1 MRAIEVLQNSL
12 SNALGKM
19 HASRSQVL
27 CTAVDAL
34 IAGRR
39 LTLIDM
45 ARAWPNAGRV
55 RAPLKALDRLLSNAH
70 LQGER
75 MQVYAAMAERLA
87 NTRQPLIVVDWCDL
101 KADRSWHLLRAAV
114 PVGGRTLPLLD
125 MVFANGKQGS
135 PQAERVFLQRL
146 AEIVPAGVQ
155 PILITDAGFR
165 APWFRAVAAMG
176 WEWLGRLR
184 HTTQVKPAHVKD
196 EADQWVPCKALHA
209 LAGATPRDMG
219 KMDIARYQPLNCRM
233 ALLRKR
239 PRGRKHRT
247 RQGRPARN
255 SNSRKNAARERE
267 PWILVASPTLSITA
281 AQMTATYAK
290 RMQIELSFR
299 DLKSHRYGQGFEDS
313 LTRIGKRIEILL
325 LIQALAAFV
334 CWLVGRLGEQN
345 GLDTTLAPHG
355 CRRQRRWYSL
365 MRLGQELLQHDWLRP
380 RLSAVFG
387 LLKNPPS
394 ALLGQMA
401 LRG

>member
-1 MRAIEVLQNSL
+1 MRAIEVLQKSL
-12 SNALGKM
+12 PNALGTM
-19 HASRSQVL
+19 HACRRRVL
-27 CTAVDAL
+27 ASAVDAL

-39 LTLIDM
+39 LTLIDI
-45 ARAWPNAGRV
+45 ARAWPGAERV

-70 LQGER
+70 LYG
-75 MQVYAAMAERLA
+75 ERLA
-87 NTRQPLIVVDWCDL
+87 VYADIARHLSNAKHPILVVDWCDL

-135 PQAERVFLQRL
+135 PQAERAFLQRL

-155 PILITDAGFR
+155 PILVTDAGFR

-184 HTTQVKPAHVKD
+184 HATQVKPAHVPD
-196 EADQWVPCKALHA
+196 EANQWVPCKALHA

-219 KMDIARYQPLNCRM
+219 RMDIARYQPLNCRM
-233 ALLRKR
+233 ALLRKP

-267 PWILVASPTLSITA
+267 PWILVASPTLSIAA
-281 AQMTATYAK
+281 AQMTAIYTK

-334 CWLVGRLGEQN
+334 CWLAGRLGEQH
-345 GLDTTLAPHG
+345 GLDTKLAPHG

-365 MRLGQELLQHDWLRP
+365 MRLGQELLQHEWLRP
-380 RLSAVFG
+380 RLSEMIE
-387 LLKNPPS
+387 LLRKPPS
-394 ALLGQMA
+394 AWLDQMA
-401 LRG
+401 LPG